1 MEANRI
7 MSTCFTFDA
16 MHKVSG
22 DVSLFVISDAIL
34 REKAIN
40 PVDNRANAGAKFTAG
55 FNSLSQR
62 SIIALTSPV
71 RKDKIKH
78 CTAAEGV
85 ILLSKSTGCNLNS
98 PLSISPEATT
108 LSAARTTAKAVKIKP
123 MTENVIS
130 PKHARATPM
139 ITGITVNFRRYEVF
153 LPINI
158 PKKMI
163 NAGTKDRM
171 IWLKLTEVC
180 LSARLPSATFKLNTS
195 ENKKMRIRPAPFNLV
210 RVTANNSCALLL

>member
-1 MEANRI
+1 M
-7 MSTCFTFDA
+7 FTWHDLHF
-16 MHKVSG
+16 
-22 DVSLFVISDAIL
+22 
-34 REKAIN
+34 
-40 PVDNRANAGAKFTAG
+40 
-55 FNSLSQR
+55 
-62 SIIALTSPV
+62 
-71 RKDKIKH
+71 
-78 CTAAEGV
+78 
-85 ILLSKSTGCNLNS
+85 
-98 PLSISPEATT
+98 T
-108 LSAARTTAKAVKIKP
+108 LSAARTTAMAVKIKP

-139 ITGITVNFRRYEVF
+139 ITGITVNFRRYEVC

-210 RVTANNSCALLL
+210 LYTAQTEMVKGLNETVFFL